1 VGNHQND
8 QQLTDSLR
16 PDLSPP
22 LARLNG
28 RVRRRRRVVA
38 HGQRHVLSPSYAGAH
53 RGLARRRWVPLGT
66 SDRLLDALTLRDWAH
81 TAVSDLITH
90 IDEINRLNVFPVADS
105 DTGANMLFTMRSALA
120 EANAGVNADGSPG
133 CVARVA
139 AALSAGALNG
149 ARGNSG
155 VILSQIL
162 RGIAD
167 VTATAAA
174 DSGGELPEMDAVILG
189 AGLQR
194 GVELVITSMGGE
206 EVPGTIVSV
215 LRAAADAVE
224 ECAHGG
230 EGLAP
235 AITAAGDAAV
245 VALEKTTEQ
254 LDVLADAGAVDAG
267 GRGLLVLLDALR
279 STISGQAPARTVY
292 ELSPPTQ
299 QADPATERPAPQF
312 EVMYLLDGCDAAA
325 ADALRNQLEELGESV
340 AIAQAAAQGSDP
352 LDSYSVHVHT
362 DDAGAAVEAGLVAG
376 RLSRIVVSALSSGV
390 TGLPVG
396 SWTRER
402 AVLAVVDGDGAAELF
417 AGEGACVLQPGP
429 DTGYP
434 ATDISAHQ
442 LVRALVDTG
451 AAQVMVLPNGYVA
464 AEELV
469 AGCTAAI
476 GWGIDVVP
484 IPTGSMVQGLAAL
497 AVHEPGRQAVD
508 DGFTMARAAGAA
520 RHGSVRIA
528 TESALT
534 WAGRCQPGDGL
545 GIAGDEVLIVAA
557 DAAGAGIGLLDLLL
571 ASGGD
576 LVTVLV
582 GAGIGTDADATAVSD
597 ILQEHVH
604 DNHPGTELVTYRT
617 GHHGDALLI
626 GVE

>member
-1 VGNHQND
+1 MG
-8 QQLTDSLR
+8 S
-16 PDLSPP
+16 
-22 LARLNG
+22 
-28 RVRRRRRVVA
+28 
-38 HGQRHVLSPSYAGAH
+38 
-53 RGLARRRWVPLGT
+53 
-66 SDRLLDALTLRDWAH
+66 SDRLLDAPALRDWAH

-120 EANAGVNADGSPG
+120 EANAGIGADGGPG
-133 CVARVA
+133 CVSRVA
-139 AALSAGALNG
+139 SALSAGALNG

-174 DSGGELPEMDAVILG
+174 DSGGELAYLDAVLLG
-189 AGLQR
+189 AALRR
-194 GVELVITSMGGE
+194 GVELVITSMGGHE
-206 EVPGTIVSV
+206 IPGTIVSV

-224 ECAHGG
+224 ECAHD
-230 EGLAP
+230 GLAA

-245 VALEKTTEQ
+245 VALEKTPEQ

-279 STISGQAPARTVY
+279 ATVGGQPPARTVY
-292 ELSPPTQ
+292 ELSPPSEPTSGV
-299 QADPATERPAPQF
+299 AERPVPQF
-312 EVMYLLDGCDAAA
+312 EVMYRLDGGNPPAAN
-325 ADALRNQLEELGESV
+325 ALRDRLMRLGDSV
-340 AIAQAAAQGSDP
+340 AIAAAPFTNQAT
-352 LDSYSVHVHT
+352 YSVHVHT
-362 DDAGAAVEAGLVAG
+362 DDAGAAVEAGLAAG
-376 RLSRIVVSALSSGV
+376 RLSRIVISALSAGAV
-390 TGLPVG
+390 GQPAG
-396 SWTRER
+396 SWTKER
-402 AVLAVVDGDGAAELF
+402 AVLAVVDGEGAAELF
-417 AGEGACVLQPGP
+417 AGEGAHVLQPAP
-429 DTGYP
+429 DAGDPTT
-434 ATDISAHQ
+434 AISAHQ
-442 LVRALVDTG
+442 LMRAVVDAG

-497 AVHEPGRQAVD
+497 AVHETDRQAVD
-508 DGFTMARAAGAA
+508 DGYTMARAAGGA
-520 RHGSVRIA
+520 RYGSVRIA

-557 DAAGAGIGLLDLLL
+557 DAAGAAIGLLDLLL

-582 GAGIGTDADATAVSD
+582 GVGMGPDGDSVTNT
-597 ILQEHVH
+597 LQEHVH
-604 DNHPGTELVTYRT
+604 DHHPGTELVTYRT
-617 GHHGDALLI
+617 GHRGDALLI

>member
-1 VGNHQND
+1 M
-8 QQLTDSLR
+8 
-16 PDLSPP
+16 
-22 LARLNG
+22 
-28 RVRRRRRVVA
+28 
-38 HGQRHVLSPSYAGAH
+38 
-53 RGLARRRWVPLGT
+53 
-66 SDRLLDALTLRDWAH
+66 TLRDWAH

-120 EANAGVNADGSPG
+120 EANGGAGADGGQG

-139 AALSAGALNG
+139 AALSTGALNG

-167 VTATAAA
+167 VTAAAA
-174 DSGGELPEMDAVILG
+174 AESGGELAHIDAATLG
-189 AGLQR
+189 AALRR
-194 GVELVITSMGGE
+194 GVELVIASMGGD

-215 LRAAADAVE
+215 LRAAAEAVA
-224 ECAHGG
+224 ECAD
-230 EGLAP
+230 EGLAA

-245 VALEKTTEQ
+245 VALEKTPEQ
-254 LDVLADAGAVDAG
+254 LDVLANAGAVDAG

-279 STISGQAPARTVY
+279 CTVAGQAPARTVY
-292 ELSPPTQ
+292 ELSPRAPQPEAPAAQPT
-299 QADPATERPAPQF
+299 PQF
-312 EVMYLLDGCDAAA
+312 EVMYRLDDCDAAA
-325 ADALRNQLEELGESV
+325 ADALRDRLEELGESV
-340 AIAQAAAQGSDP
+340 AIAQAATRDSDA
-352 LDSYSVHVHT
+352 LESYSVHVHT

-376 RLSRIVVSALSSGV
+376 RLSRIVISALSSGAA
-390 TGLPVG
+390 GLPAG
-396 SWTRER
+396 GWTRER

-417 AGEGACVLQPGP
+417 SGEGACVLQPDP
-429 DTGYP
+429 D
-434 ATDISAHQ
+434 AVISAHQ
-442 LVRALVDTG
+442 LMRAVVDTG

-497 AVHEPGRQAVD
+497 AVHETGRQAVD
-508 DGFTMARAAGAA
+508 DGYTMARAAGAA

-557 DAAGAGIGLLDLLL
+557 DVAGAAIGLVDLLL

-582 GAGIGTDADATAVSD
+582 GAGIAEAEATAMSD
-597 ILQEHVH
+597 TLQRHVH
-604 DNHPGTELVTYRT
+604 DNHPGTELVSYRT
-617 GHHGDALLI
+617 DHRGDVLLI

>member
-1 VGNHQND
+1 V
-8 QQLTDSLR
+8 
-16 PDLSPP
+16 
-22 LARLNG
+22 
-28 RVRRRRRVVA
+28 
-38 HGQRHVLSPSYAGAH
+38 
-53 RGLARRRWVPLGT
+53 
-66 SDRLLDALTLRDWAH
+66 DRLLDASALRDWAH

-120 EANAGVNADGSPG
+120 EANAGVGADGGSA

-139 AALSAGALNG
+139 SALSAGALNG

-167 VTATAAA
+167 VTAPAAA
-174 DSGGELPEMDAVILG
+174 AAGGELPQLDAVLLG
-189 AGLQR
+189 AALRR
-194 GVELVITSMGGE
+194 GVELVITSMGGQ

-224 ECAHGG
+224 ECAAD
-230 EGLAP
+230 GLAA
-235 AITAAGDAAV
+235 AIIAGGDAAV

-267 GRGLLVLLDALR
+267 GRGLLVLLDALG
-279 STISGQAPARTVY
+279 STITGQTSARTVY
-292 ELSPPTQ
+292 ELSPRAGPPE
-299 QADPATERPAPQF
+299 AVAARPGPQF
-312 EVMYLLDGCDAAA
+312 EVMYLLDGCEAAA
-325 ADALRNQLEELGESV
+325 ADVLRERLEELGESV
-340 AIAQAAAQGSDP
+340 AIAAAPS
-352 LDSYSVHVHT
+352 DSYSVHVHT
-362 DDAGAAVEAGLVAG
+362 DDAGAAVEAGLAAG
-376 RLSRIVVSALSSGV
+376 QLSRIVVSALSSG
-390 TGLPVG
+390 TGGLPAG

-417 AGEGACVLQPGP
+417 AGEGACVLRP
-429 DTGYP
+429 DP
-434 ATDISAHQ
+434 ERDSSADISAHQ
-442 LVRALVDTG
+442 LVRAVVDTG

-484 IPTGSMVQGLAAL
+484 IPTESMVQGLAAL
-497 AVHEPGRQAVD
+497 AVHETGAHAVD
-508 DGFTMARAAGAA
+508 DGYTMARAAGGA

-545 GIAGDEVLIVAA
+545 GIAGGEVLIVAA
-557 DAAGAGIGLLDLLL
+557 DVAGAAIGLIDLLL
-571 ASGGD
+571 AAGGD

-582 GAGIGTDADATAVSD
+582 GAGLSDDASDVSATAVGD
-597 ILQEHVH
+597 ILGEHVH
-604 DNHPGTELVTYRT
+604 DHHPGTELVIYPTR
-617 GHHGDALLI
+617 HRGDALLI

>member
-1 VGNHQND
+1 M
-8 QQLTDSLR
+8 
-16 PDLSPP
+16 
-22 LARLNG
+22 
-28 RVRRRRRVVA
+28 
-38 HGQRHVLSPSYAGAH
+38 
-53 RGLARRRWVPLGT
+53 
-66 SDRLLDALTLRDWAH
+66 RDWAH
-81 TAVSDLITH
+81 TAVGDLITH

-120 EANAGVNADGSPG
+120 EANAGVNTEGGSA
-133 CVARVA
+133 CVARA
-139 AALSAGALNG
+139 AAAMSAGALNG

-167 VTATAAA
+167 VTAVAAA
-174 DSGGELPEMDAVILG
+174 EAGGELPHIDAATL
-189 AGLQR
+189 AASLRR
-194 GVELVITSMGGE
+194 GVDLVIASMGGE

-215 LRAAADAVE
+215 LRAAADAVA
-224 ECAHGG
+224 ECAQAG
-230 EGLAP
+230 EGIAP

-279 STISGQAPARTVY
+279 TTVTGQAPARTVY
-292 ELSPPTQ
+292 ELSPR
-299 QADPATERPAPQF
+299 APAPDVAAERPAPQF
-312 EVMYLLDGCDAAA
+312 EVMYRLDGCDAAA
-325 ADALRNQLEELGESV
+325 ADSLRDRLGELGDSV
-340 AIAQAAAQGSDP
+340 GIAAATSAERT
-352 LDSYSVHVHT
+352 YSVHVHT
-362 DDAGAAVEAGLVAG
+362 DDAGAAVEAGLAAG
-376 RLSRIVVSALSSGV
+376 RLSRIVISALSSGAA
-390 TGLPVG
+390 GLPAG
-396 SWTRER
+396 GWTRER

-417 AGEGACVLQPGP
+417 GGEGACVLQR
-429 DTGYP
+429 DP
-434 ATDISAHQ
+434 ADPVNISAHQ
-442 LVRALVDTG
+442 LMRAVIDTG
-451 AAQVMVLPNGYVA
+451 AAQVMVLPNGYVP

-484 IPTGSMVQGLAAL
+484 IPTASMVQGLAAL
-497 AVHEPGRQAVD
+497 AVHETGRQAVD
-508 DGFTMARAAGAA
+508 DGYTMARAAGAA
-520 RHGSVRIA
+520 RHASVRIA

-557 DAAGAGIGLLDLLL
+557 DAVAAAIGLLDLLL

-582 GAGIGTDADATAVSD
+582 GAGVESEDDAAAVGD
-597 ILQEHVH
+597 ILQKHMH
-604 DNHPGTELVTYRT
+604 DHHPGTELVTYRT
-617 GHHGDALLI
+617 GHRGDALLI

>member
-1 VGNHQND
+1 MGN
-8 QQLTDSLR
+8 
-16 PDLSPP
+16 P
-22 LARLNG
+22 
-28 RVRRRRRVVA
+28 
-38 HGQRHVLSPSYAGAH
+38 
-53 RGLARRRWVPLGT
+53 
-66 SDRLLDALTLRDWAH
+66 DRLLDAPALRDWAH

-120 EANAGVNADGSPG
+120 EANAGIGADGGPG
-133 CVARVA
+133 CVARTA
-139 AALSAGALNG
+139 SALSVGALNG

-174 DSGGELPEMDAVILG
+174 ESGGELAHLDAALLG
-189 AGLQR
+189 AALQR
-194 GVELVITSMGGE
+194 GVELVIASMGGE

-215 LRAAADAVE
+215 LRAAAQAVE
-224 ECAHGG
+224 GCADD
-230 EGLAP
+230 GLA
-235 AITAAGDAAV
+235 AAVTAAGDAAV
-245 VALEKTTEQ
+245 VALEKTPEQ
-254 LDVLADAGAVDAG
+254 LEVLADAGAVDAG

-279 STISGQAPARTVY
+279 STVTAPPPVRTVY
-292 ELSPPTQ
+292 EPSPRAQP
-299 QADPATERPAPQF
+299 ADRPAPQF
-312 EVMYLLDGCDAAA
+312 EVMYALSGCDART
-325 ADALRNQLEELGESV
+325 ADRLRQRLEELGESV
-340 AIAQAAAQGSDP
+340 AIATDSAASSS
-352 LDSYSVHVHT
+352 SYSVHVHT
-362 DDAGAAVEAGLVAG
+362 DDAGAAVEAGLAAG
-376 RLSRIVVSALSSGV
+376 QLSRIVISVLSSGAV
-390 TGLPVG
+390 GLPVG

-402 AVLAVVDGDGAAELF
+402 AVVAVVDGDGAAALF
-417 AGEGACVLQPGP
+417 AGEGAHVLRLDRRGSDQ
-429 DTGYP
+429 
-434 ATDISAHQ
+434 ATTVSAHQ
-442 LVRALVDTG
+442 LMRAVVDTG

-497 AVHEPGRQAVD
+497 AVHETDRQAVD
-508 DGFTMARAAGAA
+508 DGYTMARAAGSA
-520 RHGSVRIA
+520 RCGSVRVA

-545 GIAGDEVLIVAA
+545 GIAGDEVLIVA
-557 DAAGAGIGLLDLLL
+557 DDVTRAAIGLLDLLL

-582 GAGIGTDADATAVSD
+582 GAGLDAAAGAAVTDV
-597 ILQEHVH
+597 LQEHVH
-604 DNHPGTELVTYRT
+604 DHHPGTELVTYRT
-617 GHHGDALLI
+617 GHRGDALLI

>member
-1 VGNHQND
+1 M
-8 QQLTDSLR
+8 
-16 PDLSPP
+16 
-22 LARLNG
+22 
-28 RVRRRRRVVA
+28 
-38 HGQRHVLSPSYAGAH
+38 
-53 RGLARRRWVPLGT
+53 
-66 SDRLLDALTLRDWAH
+66 SDRVLDAVALRDWAH
-81 TAVSDLITH
+81 TAVSNLITH

-120 EANAGVNADGSPG
+120 EANARTSADLGPG

-139 AALSAGALNG
+139 GALSVGALNG

-167 VTATAAA
+167 VTAGAASDA
-174 DSGGELPEMDAVILG
+174 GGELPEMDVVTLAAALH
-189 AGLQR
+189 R
-194 GVELVITSMGGE
+194 GVDLVITSMGGQ

-215 LRAAADAVE
+215 LRAAAEAVE
-224 ECAHGG
+224 ESAND
-230 EGLAP
+230 GLAC

-279 STISGQAPARTVY
+279 STITGQAPARTVY
-292 ELSPPTQ
+292 ELVPRAPQ
-299 QADPATERPAPQF
+299 PEALAERPAQF
-312 EVMYLLDGCDAAA
+312 EVMYRLDGCDPTA
-325 ADALRNQLEELGESV
+325 ADALRDRLSELGDSV
-340 AIAQAAAQGSDP
+340 AIAAPATTQGT
-352 LDSYSVHVHT
+352 YSVHVHT
-362 DDAGAAVEAGLVAG
+362 DDAGAAIEAGLLAG
-376 RLSRIVVSALSSGV
+376 RPSRIVVSALSSGIA
-390 TGLPVG
+390 GLPAG

-417 AGEGACVLQPGP
+417 AGEGACVLQPDPEAGDP
-429 DTGYP
+429 
-434 ATDISAHQ
+434 DISAHR

-469 AGCTAAI
+469 AGCTTAI

-484 IPTGSMVQGLAAL
+484 VPTGSMVQGLAAL
-497 AVHEPGRQAVD
+497 AVHETGRPAVD
-508 DGFTMARAAGAA
+508 DGYTMARAAGAA

-545 GIAGDEVLIVAA
+545 GIAGDEVLFVAA
-557 DAAGAGIGLLDLLL
+557 DAAGAAIGLLDLLL

-582 GAGIGTDADATAVSD
+582 GAGIETDADATAVGD
-597 ILQEHVH
+597 ILEEHVH
-604 DNHPGTELVTYRT
+604 DHHPGTELAIYRT
-617 GHHGDALLI
+617 GHRGDALLI